1 MCYERYQWR
10 RRGEDEESSEI
21 WEEFERTTSISEPEA
36 REVTEPE
43 PAEPERAK
51 AISER

>member
-1 MCYERYQWR
+1 MCYERYRWR
-10 RRGEDEESSEI
+10 RLGEDEESREI
-21 WEEFERTTSISEPEA
+21 WEEFERMTPISEPEA

-51 AISER
+51 VISER